1 MEKNNINSDSIDV
14 SNIKINFLKIIIQR
28 IISLFK

>member
-14 SNIKINFLKIIIQR
+14 SNIYVKNNNAPPVAFKKKII
-28 IISLFK
+28 